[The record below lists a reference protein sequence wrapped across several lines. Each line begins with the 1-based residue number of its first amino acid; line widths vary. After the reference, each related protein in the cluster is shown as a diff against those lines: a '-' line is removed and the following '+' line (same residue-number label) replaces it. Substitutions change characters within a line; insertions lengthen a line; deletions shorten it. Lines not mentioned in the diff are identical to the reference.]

1 MSTSVLVIEDDVSIQ
16 EVLRYS
22 LVQAGFHVQIAG
34 SAEEAQ
40 SFISRVLPDVVLVD
54 LMLPG
59 ISGSAF
65 ARQLRQNA
73 RTRELPLIMVTAR
86 ADESDRIAGLE
97 LGADD
102 YLPKPFSPR
111 ELVAR
116 IRAVLRRRAP
126 QHSGESI
133 ELGRLSLDPMAHTV
147 TLDGR
152 QLDIGPTEYKL
163 LHYLMTH
170 TGRVFGRQQLL
181 NAVWGDHRFIEERTV
196 DVYVRRLRAC
206 LGDDGEELVET
217 VRGVGYKM
225 SAPASPRSEQ
235 SQTAL

>member
-1 MSTSVLVIEDDVSIQ
+1 MTTSVLVIEDDISIQ

-22 LVQAGFHVQIAG
+22 LVQAGFNVLIAG

-40 SFISRVLPDVVLVD
+40 KAIAHVLPDVVLVD

-59 ISGSAF
+59 MSGSTF
-65 ARQLRQNA
+65 ARQLRQNP
-73 RTRELPLIMVTAR
+73 RTKELPMIMVTAR
-86 ADESDRIAGLE
+86 ADEGDRVAGLE
-97 LGADD
+97 IGADD

-126 QHSGESI
+126 QHSGETV
-133 ELGRLSLDPMAHTV
+133 EFDRLKLDPMAHTV
-147 TLDGR
+147 MLDGR
-152 QLDIGPTEYKL
+152 EIEIGPTEYKL
-163 LHYLMTH
+163 LHYLMSH
-170 TGRVFGRQQLL
+170 PGRVFGRQQLL

-196 DVYVRRLRAC
+196 DVYIRRLRAC

-225 SAPASPRSEQ
+225 SSRASHAHQ
-235 SQTAL
+235 QQ

>member
-1 MSTSVLVIEDDVSIQ
+1 MATQVLVIEDDASIQ

-22 LVQAGFHVQIAG
+22 LVQAGFEVKIVG

-40 SFISRVLPDVVLVD
+40 LAVTKVLPDVVLVD

-65 ARQLRQNA
+65 ARQLRQNP
-73 RTRELPLIMVTAR
+73 RTRDLPMIMVTAR
-86 ADESDRIAGLE
+86 ADESDRVAGLE
-97 LGADD
+97 IGADD

-126 QHSGESI
+126 QHSGEVI
-133 ELGRLSLDPMAHTV
+133 EFDRLKIDPSAHTV

-152 QLDIGPTEYKL
+152 ELDIGPTEYKL
-163 LHYLMTH
+163 LHYLMSH
-170 TGRVFGRQQLL
+170 PGRVFGRQQLL

-225 SAPASPRSEQ
+225 SSRS
-235 SQTAL
+235 SQVQQQQ

>member
-1 MSTSVLVIEDDVSIQ
+1 MSTNVLVIEDDVSIQ

-22 LVQAGFHVQIAG
+22 LVQAGFDVQLAG

-40 SFISRVLPDVVLVD
+40 KLVSHILPDVVLVD

-59 ISGSAF
+59 MSGSAF
-65 ARQLRQNA
+65 AKQLRQNP
-73 RTRELPLIMVTAR
+73 RTRDLPMIMVTAR
-86 ADESDRIAGLE
+86 ADESDRVAGLE

-126 QHSGESI
+126 QHSGENI
-133 ELGRLSLDPMAHTV
+133 ELGRLSLDPLAHTV

-225 SAPASPRSEQ
+225 SAPSHSSQ
-235 SQTAL
+235 SQHA

>member
-1 MSTSVLVIEDDVSIQ
+1 MATRVLVIEDDSAIQ

-22 LVQAGFHVQIAG
+22 LVQAGFDVQLVD
-34 SAEEAQ
+34 SAEAALEAVAQ
-40 SFISRVLPDVVLVD
+40 VLPDVVLVD

-59 ISGSAF
+59 MSGSAF
-65 ARQLRQNA
+65 ARQLRQNP
-73 RTRELPLIMVTAR
+73 RTRELPMIMVTAR
-86 ADESDRIAGLE
+86 ADETDRVAGLE
-97 LGADD
+97 IGADD

-126 QHSGESI
+126 QHSGEAI
-133 ELGRLSLDPMAHTV
+133 EFDRLRLDPMAHSV
-147 TLDGR
+147 TLDGQ
-152 QLDIGPTEYKL
+152 QLDVGPTEYKL
-163 LHYLMTH
+163 LHYLMSH
-170 TGRVFGRQQLL
+170 PGRVFGRQQLL

-206 LGDDGEELVET
+206 LGNEGEDLVET

-225 SAPASPRSEQ
+225 SSRARARSQ
-235 SQTAL
+235 

>member
-1 MSTSVLVIEDDVSIQ
+1 MTTRVLVIEDDASIQ

-22 LVQAGFHVQIAG
+22 LVQAGFTVEIAG

-40 SFISRVLPDVVLVD
+40 KAVARVLPDVVLVD

-59 ISGSAF
+59 MSGSAF
-65 ARQLRQNA
+65 ARQLRQNP
-73 RTRELPLIMVTAR
+73 RTRELPIIMVTAR
-86 ADESDRIAGLE
+86 ADESDRVAGLE
-97 LGADD
+97 IGADD

-126 QHSGESI
+126 QHSGDTI
-133 ELGRLSLDPMAHTV
+133 ELDRLRIDPLAHTV
-147 TLDGR
+147 MLDGR
-152 QLDIGPTEYKL
+152 EVDIGPTEYKL
-163 LHYLMTH
+163 LHYLMSH
-170 TGRVFGRQQLL
+170 PNRVYRRQQLL

-225 SAPASPRSEQ
+225 SSRVSAHT
-235 SQTAL
+235 SQVQQQQ